1 MGPEERISA
10 VAADKNMN
18 LDECAPLAVSLGGL
32 SLKTITEPDEPDNE
46 KNSEGEES
54 HSENAVRTL
63 WIVKIIIELNLGE
76 RYSLFV
82 YK

>member
-10 VAADKNMN
+10 LVADKNIN

-32 SLKTITEPDEPDNE
+32 SIKIIEPDEPDNE
-46 KNSEGEES
+46 KNSGGEES
-54 HSENAVRTL
+54 AVRTL
-63 WIVKIIIELNLGE
+63 LIVLWITELNIVGSC
-76 RYSLFV
+76 SLFV

>member
-1 MGPEERISA
+1 MGPEERVSA
-10 VAADKNMN
+10 VVADKNIN

-32 SLKTITEPDEPDNE
+32 SIKIIEPDEPDNE

-63 WIVKIIIELNLGE
+63 WIVQRII
-76 RYSLFV
+76 
-82 YK
+82 